1 MQRPPSSEAF
11 PIKTSGTY
19 RNAHWQ
25 ALSPTAGLIDCLTFG
40 RDHSPH
46 VPINV
51 LIEPV
56 LRVAEVAV
64 LKLGISGKVLPGQ
77 RIPEPYIHVRHGPAA
92 ADLHKNIPRC
102 HLGVQYLS
110 KGTGEPRQNYL
121 KIVFVD
127 HRRSQVGMSVA
138 ALIVGDLQGSAD

>member
-1 MQRPPSSEAF
+1 MRGMNF
-11 PIKTSGTY
+11 YRGRIDSGNLFRRRRVVIY
-19 RNAHWQ
+19 W
-25 ALSPTAGLIDCLTFG
+25 LTFG
-40 RDHSPH
+40 CDHSSDG
-46 VPINV
+46 PINV

-56 LRVAEVAV
+56 PRVAEVAV
-64 LKLGISGKVLPGQ
+64 LELGISGEVFPGQ

-92 ADLHKNIPRC
+92 ADLHKNISRRN
-102 HLGVQYLS
+102 LGVQYLS
-110 KGTGEPRQNYL
+110 KRTGEPRQNYL